1 MGNTPKAYTI
11 EQTLKISHREPI
23 PLARESYNS
32 EAVTQSAAELFA
44 LHKPHGR
51 KLGKVV
57 LPQSHLSGCQ

>member
-1 MGNTPKAYTI
+1 MGDTPRAYRI
-11 EQTLKISHREPI
+11 EDTLKISHREPI

-32 EAVTQSAAELFA
+32 EAVMQSAAELFA

-57 LPQSHLSGCQ
+57 LPQPYLSGCQ

>member
-1 MGNTPKAYTI
+1 MGDTPRAYTI
-11 EQTLKISHREPI
+11 GHTLKISPRESI
-23 PLARESYNS
+23 PLARESYNG